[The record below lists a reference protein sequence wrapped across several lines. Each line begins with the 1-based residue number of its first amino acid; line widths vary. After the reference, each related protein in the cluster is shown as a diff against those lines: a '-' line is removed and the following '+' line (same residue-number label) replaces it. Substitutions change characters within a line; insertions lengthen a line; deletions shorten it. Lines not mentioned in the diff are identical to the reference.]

1 MERHRTYM
9 YTCKYS
15 PNQMGVS
22 MAEREQVMQ
31 VSFNCLFTR
40 GESARGYSPA
50 QFTWNQE
57 TLLCG
62 PYTLS
67 FFQIS
72 APNLHSGDVNWP
84 LPCIIFGNSLRTVSC
99 LRPSNRSTLGERRI
113 NKEQQNS
120 SFDAECDSFPKAIQ
134 AVFL

>member
-1 MERHRTYM
+1 MYRNTESNSMHVLVERHRTYM

-15 PNQMGVS
+15 PSQMGVS
-22 MAEREQVMQ
+22 MVGHESCREREQVTQ

-40 GESARGYSPA
+40 GDSARGYSLT

-67 FFQIS
+67 FLQTS
-72 APNLHSGDVNWP
+72 APNPVGHYHVL
-84 LPCIIFGNSLRTVSC
+84 
-99 LRPSNRSTLGERRI
+99 
-113 NKEQQNS
+113 
-120 SFDAECDSFPKAIQ
+120 
-134 AVFL
+134 